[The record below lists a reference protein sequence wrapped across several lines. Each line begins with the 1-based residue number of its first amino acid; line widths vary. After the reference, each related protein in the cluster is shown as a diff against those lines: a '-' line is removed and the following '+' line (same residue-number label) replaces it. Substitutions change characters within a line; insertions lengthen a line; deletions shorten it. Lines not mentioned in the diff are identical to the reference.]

1 MRVYCAQFQKSN
13 VIMPG
18 SRFSLE
24 VQPRTPAAL
33 VRLEELA
40 DDLIYSWDRRVRALF
55 ARLDRPLWAA
65 CGANPHVFLRRV
77 SQAILDDAAQDRTY
91 VEEYRRVLSS
101 YDAYIERS
109 IRPECRA
116 YLDPQDDLVA
126 YFCAEFGLHE
136 SFPIYSGGLGILAG
150 DHCKAASDLGIPFI
164 AVGLLYHN
172 GYFTQTI
179 DGHGNQVSQIV
190 PSDFRDL
197 PIRPVLEGEQRL
209 RIDLDFP
216 GRVVAAHVW
225 EAKIGHIRL
234 YLLDTDLPENRDAD
248 RSITRQLYGGGRET
262 RIEQEIVLGIGGVR
276 ALRRMGLKPTA
287 WHINEGHAAFM
298 VLERCREHVEQGH
311 ELATALE
318 IVAAGTVFTTH
329 TPVAAGH
336 DIFDSS
342 LFETYFRDYASGL
355 GVGIR
360 DLLALGSVPEPN
372 GSFNMTTLAL
382 HGSRFHNG
390 VSRIHGGIASEMEHA
405 IWPQI
410 PPEEN
415 PITYVTNGVHVPTFL
430 SGEWFNLFDL
440 RFDEWHGELLNPDY
454 WERIEEISDYQ
465 FWSVRKQLKEWMLEE
480 LHRRVVVQC
489 RRNGESESTIARI
502 TRFISNPDSDT
513 LVMGFARR
521 FATYKRA
528 TLLFSDPARLARI
541 LNDPARPTVI
551 VFGGKAHPSD
561 APGQHLIKV
570 IHEFSQQP
578 EFQGHIIL
586 LEGYDFRLARH
597 LVSGVDL
604 WLNTPEYPLEASGT
618 SGQKAAINGVLNL
631 SVLDGCWGE
640 GFNGE
645 NGWGIVP
652 RDPRL
657 DLEQRNRDEAKDLL
671 DLLEHEVLPL
681 YFARDGRGFSAGWVA
696 KAKASMKSIIPRF
709 NSLRMVM
716 DYVTRLYCPAREQHK
731 RLLADNCRAARELAG
746 WKQRVRA
753 QWPGVS
759 VRLASEP
766 PSAVRH
772 DERVPLRVSVGLN
785 GLQASEV
792 VVECLIDPA
801 PENAEG
807 KAQRVVLEAREA
819 ADGAHIYA
827 TDLQPVNSGLQE
839 MRIRLYPF
847 NELLSHRF
855 ELGLMIWL

>member
-1 MRVYCAQFQKSN
+1 
-13 VIMPG
+13 
-18 SRFSLE
+18 
-24 VQPRTPAAL
+24 
-33 VRLEELA
+33 
-40 DDLIYSWDRRVRALF
+40 
-55 ARLDRPLWAA
+55 
-65 CGANPHVFLRRV
+65 
-77 SQAILDDAAQDRTY
+77 
-91 VEEYRRVLSS
+91 
-101 YDAYIERS
+101 
-109 IRPECRA
+109 
-116 YLDPQDDLVA
+116 
-126 YFCAEFGLHE
+126 
-136 SFPIYSGGLGILAG
+136 
-150 DHCKAASDLGIPFI
+150 
-164 AVGLLYHN
+164 
-172 GYFTQTI
+172 
-179 DGHGNQVSQIV
+179 
-190 PSDFRDL
+190 
-197 PIRPVLEGEQRL
+197 
-209 RIDLDFP
+209 
-216 GRVVAAHVW
+216 
-225 EAKIGHIRL
+225 
-234 YLLDTDLPENRDAD
+234 
-248 RSITRQLYGGGRET
+248 
-262 RIEQEIVLGIGGVR
+262 
-276 ALRRMGLKPTA
+276 MGLKPTA
-287 WHINEGHAAFM
+287 WHINEGHSAFL
-298 VLERCREHVEQGH
+298 VFERCREYVEQGH

-336 DIFDSS
+336 DIFDSG
-342 LFETYFRDYASGL
+342 LFEAYFRDYATGL

-390 VSRIHGGIASEMEHA
+390 VSRIHGGIASVMERA

-415 PITYVTNGVHVPTFL
+415 PITYVTNGVHVATFL

-440 RFDEWHGELLNPDY
+440 RFEGWHGELLNPDY

-502 TRFISNPDSDT
+502 TQFISKPDSDT

-541 LNDPARPTVI
+541 LGDPARPTVL

-570 IHEFSQQP
+570 IHKFSQQP
-578 EFQGHIIL
+578 EFQGRIIL
-586 LEGYDFRLARH
+586 LEGYDIRLARQ

-618 SGQKAAINGVLNL
+618 SGQKAAVNGVINL
-631 SVLDGCWGE
+631 SVLDGWWGE
-640 GFNGE
+640 GFNGK

-657 DLEQRNRDEAKDLL
+657 DLEHRNRDESKDLL

-681 YFARDGRGFSAGWVA
+681 YFAHDGRGFSAGWVA
-696 KAKASMKSIIPRF
+696 MAKASMKSIIPRF
-709 NSLRMVM
+709 NSQRMLM

-731 RLLADNCRAARELAG
+731 RLLADNGQAARALAN
-746 WKQRVRA
+746 WKKQVRA
-753 QWPGVS
+753 RWPGVS
-759 VRLASEP
+759 IRLASEP
-766 PSAVRH
+766 PRAVCH

-785 GLQASEV
+785 GLRDVDV
-792 VVECLIDPA
+792 VVECLIDPSS
-801 PENAEG
+801 ENSEG
-807 KAQRVVLEAREA
+807 KPQRVVFEAREET
-819 ADGAHIYA
+819 DGAQIFA
-827 TDLQPVNSGLQE
+827 ADLQPLNSGLQE
-839 MRIRLYPF
+839 MRIRIYPF